1 VKLEVSAGG
10 GELTITLAAD
20 DLPVPG
26 ATDASL
32 RARLPENAGQI
43 AEGIIAMLAG
53 PPGQPSGP
61 QAVHTVHVRVARV
74 IAETSLALD
83 GERSVWA

>member
-1 VKLEVSAGG
+1 MKLEVSAGG

-20 DLPVPG
+20 ELPVPG

-32 RARLPENAGQI
+32 RAKLPESAGEI
-43 AEGIIAMLAG
+43 AEGILAMLG
-53 PPGQPSGP
+53 EPPGQPFGP
-61 QAVHTVHVRVARV
+61 QAVHTVHVRIARV